1 MLVSS
6 SNREKR
12 FSVISVFV
20 PKKIN
25 YQYQWREGWMI
36 TRCVKKSTNRITNF
50 RHLSR
55 TLLLCPML
63 ITAGIFLS
71 TVKSETRDPMR
82 YMGGLR
88 NSPDAKKLNPKQLD
102 CILKSLREKTGFS
115 EMFFDENGF
124 LNLGDRAKFD
134 GGSDTARALFSAAVD
149 SSNSIDLQSHNH
161 SPTVA
166 FARLDRATIYQS
178 RATGKVINVYP
189 LEIDFSDF
197 SKLRGDKQVIA
208 AFDVGIV
215 IMHEIAHAV
224 LGLRDPTSETEGP
237 GECEIHINRIRREL
251 NLPERE
257 NYIARTRTVPFAPS
271 IGTRDHAELTFVH
284 PGEAR
289 GFSKP
294 QKFSLI
300 WEAIAVGPIRTI
312 TTPVQKTI
320 GVTKTTAS
328 Y

>member
-1 MLVSS
+1 
-6 SNREKR
+6 
-12 FSVISVFV
+12 
-20 PKKIN
+20 
-25 YQYQWREGWMI
+25 MI
-36 TRCVKKSTNRITNF
+36 TRCVKKSTNRITNI

-55 TLLLCPML
+55 TLLLCLML
-63 ITAGIFLS
+63 LTAGIFLS
-71 TVKSETRDPMR
+71 AVKSEMRDPLR

-88 NSPDAKKLNPKQLD
+88 NSPDANKLNPKQLD
-102 CILKSLREKTGFS
+102 CILESLREKTGFS

-124 LNLGDRAKFD
+124 LNLGDRAKFK

-161 SPTVA
+161 SPIVA
-166 FARLDRATIYQS
+166 FARLEKATIYQS
-178 RATGKVINVYP
+178 RATGKVIDVYP

-197 SKLRGDKQVIA
+197 SKLRGDKRVIA

-215 IMHEIAHAV
+215 IMHEIAHAT
-224 LGLRDPTSETEGP
+224 LGLRDPTSEMEGP

-257 NYIARTRTVPFAPS
+257 NYIARTRSVPFAPS
-271 IGTRDHAELTFVH
+271 IGTRDHAELIFVH
-284 PGEAR
+284 PGEAS
-289 GFSKP
+289 GFNKP

-300 WEAIAVGPIRTI
+300 WEALAVGQIRTLA
-312 TTPVQKTI
+312 TPVQKTT
-320 GVTKTTAS
+320 GVTRTAAS